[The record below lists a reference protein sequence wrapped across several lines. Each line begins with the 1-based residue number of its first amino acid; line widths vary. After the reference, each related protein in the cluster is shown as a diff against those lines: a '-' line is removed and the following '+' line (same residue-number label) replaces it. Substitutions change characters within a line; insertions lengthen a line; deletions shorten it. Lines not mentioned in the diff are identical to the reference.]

1 MTAHQRNY
9 TVLAVIILFNTCT
22 ACYAQSL
29 PSSPT
34 EKPAMVVQ
42 GPLWGAVWHQKA
54 AEYKALCFQAYNIG
68 RLRLDML
75 LQQSHAKPLAIVT
88 DIDETALDNSAFTV
102 HQAMRDSGYTES
114 GWLQWSAQASA
125 DTVPGALSF
134 LQYAS
139 SRGVD
144 IFYITNRTEAEEGV
158 TLQNLRHWKFPQ
170 ALADHIFPRQ
180 TTSGKEARRQIVAQ
194 THEIGLLFG
203 DNLSDFSAV
212 FDRKP
217 YAERN
222 EMVQANAALF
232 GDRFI
237 VLPNAMYGD
246 WEGALYNFDFKH
258 SPAQRDTMLI
268 KQLRTY

>member
-1 MTAHQRNY
+1 MASFSRRRKRQ
-9 TVLAVIILFNTCT
+9 A
-22 ACYAQSL
+22 
-29 PSSPT
+29 
-34 EKPAMVVQ
+34 E
-42 GPLWGAVWHQKA
+42 GEPLGLRS
-54 AEYKALCFQAYNIG
+54 ALCR
-68 RLRLDML
+68 RLRSASLTSSARKHCKRQEAVRHIAGAIEGLIGSGEACGQRCGSHRLD
-75 LQQSHAKPLAIVT
+75 QIA
-88 DIDETALDNSAFTV
+88 
-102 HQAMRDSGYTES
+102 G
-114 GWLQWSAQASA
+114 
-125 DTVPGALSF
+125 
-134 LQYAS
+134 
-139 SRGVD
+139 
-144 IFYITNRTEAEEGV
+144 EARRLE
-158 TLQNLRHWKFPQ
+158 
-170 ALADHIFPRQ
+170 
-180 TTSGKEARRQIVAQ
+180 RRQIVAQ

-258 SPAQRDTMLI
+258 SPAQRDTMLT